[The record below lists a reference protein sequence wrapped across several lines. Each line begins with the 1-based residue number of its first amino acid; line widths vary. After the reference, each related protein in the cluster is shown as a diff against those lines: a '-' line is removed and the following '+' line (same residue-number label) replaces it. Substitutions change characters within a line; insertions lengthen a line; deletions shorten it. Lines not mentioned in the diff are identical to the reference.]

1 MRNTAIFAL
10 AVVLPFVFG
19 HGDEGNVA
27 AEGLA
32 ASSVSVQDFGT
43 AFTAGGIVP
52 DVLAAF
58 NPTVAFYA
66 SYNTGDGQGAA
77 LIAPGTELSTAEAVA
92 PQEFSVEGIA
102 NATNVTDSTRFIIV
116 MVGPDAPSRANPTN
130 RSIRHY
136 LAGNF
141 TVGTNVSSVLS
152 TASTLVNSSAPF
164 TSYGPPAPPAGTGVH
179 RYIYLLYVQPE
190 ALNGSSSLP
199 ALVQFRT
206 QAGLGPAIGGT
217 YFTIDAA
224 GGNGTAE
231 GSGNSPVPSSG
242 SVSMVSFAGFLATF
256 FLVVAL
262 LVKKRRHRDSS
273 RFIIFLPLSDVIQL
287 TSSRKVS
294 AKPIMSASPKLRR
307 DYVYMIIFGIQLIA
321 ILLVDLPPFYPPT
334 MGNSEGSPLRILF
347 RLRQYYIDA
356 YNDRY
361 FVTPH
366 DELPSW
372 FLLFTYLEIA
382 YQLPMVFWMLRVF
395 EDHTKGTTPGFELAC
410 VVYGVEVALTTLTC
424 VFDVPYWDRAVYST
438 SEKANFMFLIYGP
451 WVLIPS
457 ILAYDMGHRLLA
469 RAKAADQTKAI
480 KTKKNE

>member
-1 MRNTAIFAL
+1 MRNTTILAL
-10 AVVLPFVFG
+10 AAVLPFVLG
-19 HGDEGNVA
+19 HGDEGNGA
-27 AEGLA
+27 AEGHA

-43 AFTAGGIVP
+43 AFTTGGIVP

-66 SYNTGDGQGAA
+66 SYNTVDGHGAA

-102 NATNVTDSTRFIIV
+102 NAANVTDSTRFIIV

-141 TVGTNVSSVLS
+141 TVGTAVSSVLS

-190 ALNGSSSLP
+190 ALNGAGFDSVGLV
-199 ALVQFRT
+199 ADDRQMFDLVQFRT

-242 SVSMVSFAGFLATF
+242 SVSMVSCAGVLATF
-256 FLVVAL
+256 FLAVAL
-262 LVKKRRHRDSS
+262 L
-273 RFIIFLPLSDVIQL
+273 
-287 TSSRKVS
+287 
-294 AKPIMSASPKLRR
+294 
-307 DYVYMIIFGIQLIA
+307 
-321 ILLVDLPPFYPPT
+321 
-334 MGNSEGSPLRILF
+334 
-347 RLRQYYIDA
+347 
-356 YNDRY
+356 
-361 FVTPH
+361 
-366 DELPSW
+366 
-372 FLLFTYLEIA
+372 
-382 YQLPMVFWMLRVF
+382 
-395 EDHTKGTTPGFELAC
+395 
-410 VVYGVEVALTTLTC
+410 
-424 VFDVPYWDRAVYST
+424 
-438 SEKANFMFLIYGP
+438 
-451 WVLIPS
+451 
-457 ILAYDMGHRLLA
+457 
-469 RAKAADQTKAI
+469 
-480 KTKKNE
+480 